1 MAQYLTMGSVCE
13 LARRVLGAA
22 GMNELKTEELK
33 TRRITVR
40 ISGSDLE
47 TLQTEAQKRNTTLG
61 AVVRDLIRASA
72 QKSSG
77 NGSNGHS
84 NL

>member
-1 MAQYLTMGSVCE
+1 
-13 LARRVLGAA
+13 
-22 GMNELKTEELK
+22 MNESKTEELK

-47 TLQTEAQKRNTTLG
+47 VLQTEAQKRNTTLG

-72 QKSSG
+72 QKAG
-77 NGSNGHS
+77 VNGVNGHA
-84 NL
+84 NP